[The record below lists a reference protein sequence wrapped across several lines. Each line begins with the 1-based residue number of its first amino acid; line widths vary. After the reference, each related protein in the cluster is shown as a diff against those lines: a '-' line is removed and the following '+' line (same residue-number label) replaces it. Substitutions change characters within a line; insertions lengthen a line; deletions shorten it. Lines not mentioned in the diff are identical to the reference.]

1 MHDRA
6 GVPSRDNTGAF
17 TEVIVAT
24 RRRVLTGLA
33 LVVAGAVIA
42 YLGVS
47 WYIVGQALQAKASE
61 FEHHPDDFGMAF
73 EEVQFSPRG
82 EEDITLRGWWFPK
95 DDATATVVWVHGID
109 SNRANGLPLL
119 RDLSERGF
127 AALAFDLRGH
137 GESDNVPIGAGFFEV
152 NDVRGAIDYLVE
164 RRGVEPGTILLLG
177 QSFGAAVA
185 IMGGVGEPAVLGV
198 FADSSFAG
206 LSDMIVAEVAART
219 PISAWAAR
227 LLRPGLVL
235 VADWTRGVEID
246 KVKPAA
252 AAAQYDYPLRLVH
265 CGDDDRIP
273 HAGNFGPI
281 REASPDSKATLF
293 PGCGHNDAYDDFPD
307 AYVDIFVEYAAE
319 RLAAARP

>member
-1 MHDRA
+1 M
-6 GVPSRDNTGAF
+6 
-17 TEVIVAT
+17 AT
-24 RRRVLTGLA
+24 RQRVITGLA
-33 LVVAGAVIA
+33 LVVAGAAIA

-73 EEVQFSPRG
+73 EEVQFSPRDK
-82 EEDITLRGWWFPK
+82 EDITLRGWWFPK
-95 DDATATVVWVHGID
+95 DDATATIVWVHGLD

-119 RDLSERGF
+119 RDLSDRGF

-137 GESDNVPIGAGFFEV
+137 GESDSVPIGAGFFEV
-152 NDVRGAIDYLVE
+152 NDVRGAIDYLIE

-177 QSFGAAVA
+177 QSFGAAVV

-198 FADSSFAG
+198 FADSSFAS
-206 LSDMIVAEVAART
+206 LSDMIIAEVAART
-219 PISAWAAR
+219 PISAW
-227 LLRPGLVL
+227 
-235 VADWTRGVEID
+235 TRGVEIN

-265 CGDDDRIP
+265 CDEDDRIP
-273 HAGNFGPI
+273 HAGNFGPV